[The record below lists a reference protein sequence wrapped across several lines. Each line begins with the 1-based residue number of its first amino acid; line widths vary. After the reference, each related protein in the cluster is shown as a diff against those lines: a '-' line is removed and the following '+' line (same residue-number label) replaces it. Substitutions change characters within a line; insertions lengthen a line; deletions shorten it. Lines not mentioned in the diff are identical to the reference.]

1 MSVFT
6 DLIVGN
12 FPRKIYAQ
20 KKTDK
25 DGKKVSEKHASSF
38 LELAIQGMQF

>member
-1 MSVFT
+1 MH
-6 DLIVGN
+6 
-12 FPRKIYAQ
+12 K
-20 KKTDK
+20 KKTYK